1 MAKKR
6 NVKSEDDSQKIEGNV
21 QEQEQDVESSECL
34 ESEVPKVE
42 EESQDQEQG
51 QDVESSESPELGLPK
66 VEEENQETEED
77 EKHPVVS
84 VLITVKNTE
93 KEWLEKALHS
103 VLSQDFEEKFEIILV
118 DDASKEEY
126 SAWLEALVF
135 GNEKITLLRKSVS
148 IGRGPALNE
157 GIALCT
163 GEFIGKMDSDDI
175 AEPNWLREMV
185 AFMREHKD
193 AVVAGCQIK
202 FFGEQVGR
210 VTTHPLMQTSK
221 NILNYPKNYFWV
233 INHPGCMFRT
243 EALVELGGYG
253 EFTEYAEE
261 VSEDF
266 DLWCRI
272 LKAGHSIYT
281 NQKVLVNYRYVSKP
295 ERYSKVW
302 YEFLEARKAGLKK

>member
-1 MAKKR
+1 MVKKQFM
-6 NVKSEDDSQKIEGNV
+6 KSEDGSRK
-21 QEQEQDVESSECL
+21 L
-34 ESEVPKVE
+34 E
-42 EESQDQEQG
+42 EESVQSQLTEDG
-51 QDVESSESPELGLPK
+51 GLK
-66 VEEENQETEED
+66 TEDGSRKTEDD
-77 EKHPVVS
+77 EKHPMVS

-103 VLSQDFEEKFEIILV
+103 VLSQDFEEEFEIVLV
-118 DDASKEEY
+118 DDASEEEY

-148 IGRGPALNE
+148 TGRGPALNE
-157 GIALCT
+157 GVALCT

-185 AFMREHKD
+185 AFMREHED

-210 VTTHPLMQTSK
+210 VTNHPLMQTSK
-221 NILNYPKNYFWV
+221 NVLNYPKNYFWV

-272 LKAGHSIYT
+272 LKAGHPIYT
-281 NQKVLVNYRYVSKP
+281 NQKVLMNYRYVSKP

-302 YEFLEARKAGLKK
+302 YEFLEGRKAGLKG